1 MTRILCVEDD
11 PETATLLVEA
21 LTELGYTVDLAPDGQ
36 HGLTAILDNPPD
48 LVLCDVRMPRMTGFQ
63 LLERVVAAGG
73 RFTEVPFVFLTALV
87 DRDSELV
94 GRRLGADD
102 YLTKPVD
109 FEMLGIV
116 IDNRLRRRDPHAGPE
131 TGIHLTKREREVL
144 TWVRRGKT
152 SSEIAVI
159 LDVAERTVNFH
170 CDQAMKRLDVTNRTQ
185 AVAKAITEGLIA
197 I

>member
-73 RFTEVPFVFLTALV
+73 RF
-87 DRDSELV
+87 
-94 GRRLGADD
+94 
-102 YLTKPVD
+102 
-109 FEMLGIV
+109 
-116 IDNRLRRRDPHAGPE
+116 
-131 TGIHLTKREREVL
+131 
-144 TWVRRGKT
+144 
-152 SSEIAVI
+152 
-159 LDVAERTVNFH
+159 
-170 CDQAMKRLDVTNRTQ
+170 
-185 AVAKAITEGLIA
+185 
-197 I
+197 